1 MSFQDVH
8 ISQTIVLKSSPEQ
21 IWPLLADTD
30 RINRLMNL
38 PAFEEIEPDE
48 QSTKLIHS
56 HFFGIPVRWHEHPFK
71 WVSEQWFE
79 FRRVF
84 EQPVPIK
91 DMRSTVRLVP
101 RAEGGSLVEVQIT
114 MQPRNLLGILVA
126 RQIIGARWL
135 RDMLRVYQDFDKIV
149 QLNQGALPPPRSLP
163 RLQGDRL
170 ADGLRR
176 LRAFPVAPQLAERL
190 EQHLSSADD
199 PDVLRMRPFALADG
213 WGVPRLDVLRAFLY
227 ATRVGLMDL
236 EWDVMCPSCRGP
248 SVRNSRLAELSS
260 EAHCPSCN
268 IRYDLNFDEA
278 VELRFSV
285 NPAIRAADEIT
296 YCVGGP
302 GRMPHVVAQVWL
314 PPGGAQTLSLRMP
327 AGVYHLRSRQLPARG
342 ALLVEPQ
349 AEAGEARAVFSAEAV
364 EVDVVSVAAGVV
376 TLHLENR
383 SQQGLMVHLEQSA
396 WTAQAASAALVT
408 SMAEFRQLFA
418 AEVLAPGMG
427 LSVRNLTLLFSD
439 LLGSTMIYDTVG
451 DALAYA
457 RVRDHFNAMRGAIER
472 HNGALVKTIGDA
484 VMAVFISAEDAVEA
498 CFEIQH
504 EFVAGEIAQ
513 GRPALKVKLGLHRG
527 PCIAVNAN
535 NILDYFGSTVNIAA
549 RVQSESIGGD
559 LVITPDVY
567 SDPGVQ
573 RVLAREQAPQETFQ
587 RTLKG
592 VSQGFTLYRIWPHPA
607 GAELAVGTADALGVG
622 ARS

>member
-1 MSFQDVH
+1 MTLQDVQV
-8 ISQTIVLKSSPEQ
+8 SQTFTLKSSPEQ
-21 IWPLLADTD
+21 IWPLIADTD
-30 RINRLMNL
+30 RTNRLLGL
-38 PAFEEIEPDE
+38 PVFEKIEPDE
-48 QSTKLIHS
+48 QFSKLVRG
-56 HFFGIPVRWHEHPFK
+56 HFFGIPVKWYEYPFK

-84 EQPVPIK
+84 EQPVPIT
-91 DMRSTVRLVP
+91 DMRSTVRISP
-101 RAEGGSLVEVQIT
+101 RPEGGSVVEVQIT
-114 MQPRNLLGILVA
+114 MQPRNLLGIVVA
-126 RQIIGARWL
+126 RQVIGAQWL
-135 RDMLRVYQDFDKIV
+135 RDMVQLYHRFDAV
-149 QLNQGALPPPRSLP
+149 TQLNQGALLPPRSQP
-163 RLQGDRL
+163 QVQHDRL

-176 LRAFPVAPQLAERL
+176 LRAFPVAAHLAGRL
-190 EQHLSSADD
+190 EQHLSTADD
-199 PDVLRMRPFALADG
+199 PDVLRMRPFALADL
-213 WGVPRLDVLRAFLY
+213 WGEARLDVLRAFLY
-227 ATRVGLMDL
+227 ATRAGLLNL

-248 SVRNSRLAELSS
+248 SVRNGRLADLNS

-285 NPAIRAADEIT
+285 NPAIRAANDNT
-296 YCVGGP
+296 YCIGGP
-302 GRMPHVVAQVWL
+302 GRMPHIIAQVWVPAGENL
-314 PPGGAQTLSLRMP
+314 PLKLRLP

-342 ALLVEPQ
+342 ALVVEAQ
-349 AEAGEARAVFSAEAV
+349 AQANGARVLFGAETV
-364 EVDVVSVAAGVV
+364 EVDGASITAGEV

-383 SQQGLMVHLEQSA
+383 SPQGLMVHLEQSA

-418 AEVLAPGMG
+418 ADVLAPGMG

-457 RVRDHFNAMRGAIER
+457 RVRDHFDAMRAAIER

-484 VMAVFISAEDAVEA
+484 VMAVFTSAEDAVEA
-498 CFEIQH
+498 CFEIQQ

-513 GRPALKVKLGLHRG
+513 GRPALKVKLGLHSG

-573 RVLAREQAPQETFQ
+573 RVLAREQAPQEAFQ

-592 VSQGFTLYRIWPHPA
+592 VSQGFTLYRLWPQPA
-607 GAELAVGTADALGVG
+607 AAALAVGTEALA